1 MSSARVVPVLLSAL
15 VGALLSLV
23 VWGFRQARRHE
34 MNLAP
39 TEARHDLLLWLLVLT
54 AFALG
59 AFVTYALLHF

>member
-1 MSSARVVPVLLSAL
+1 MSSARVAPLLLSAL

-23 VWGFRQARRHE
+23 VWGFRQARTHA
-34 MNLAP
+34 MNPAP
-39 TEARHDLLLWLLVLT
+39 AEAGNDLLLWLLVLA